1 MKSFQNYRDA
11 VRLKAAELE
20 TTYPGGCV
28 KVISIDNPV
37 TGSVAG
43 VVSEVSYF
51 TASKA
56 ILDGTAVL
64 IVPEPEV
71 VAPTVVE
78 VHPV

>member
-28 KVISIDNPV
+28 KIISIDNPV

-56 ILDGTAVL
+56 ILDGTAIIMPEAAVTQ
-64 IVPEPEV
+64 EPEV
-71 VAPTVVE
+71 VAQ
-78 VHPV
+78 